1 MCMSGGL
8 EETWVPGI
16 GIWVPG
22 YSGRCVRKGVLPSVL
37 CSRGSLCLQ
46 DEGC

>member
-22 YSGRCVRKGVLPSVL
+22 YSGRCVRKGVMIEFQLSYFE
-37 CSRGSLCLQ
+37 S
-46 DEGC
+46 